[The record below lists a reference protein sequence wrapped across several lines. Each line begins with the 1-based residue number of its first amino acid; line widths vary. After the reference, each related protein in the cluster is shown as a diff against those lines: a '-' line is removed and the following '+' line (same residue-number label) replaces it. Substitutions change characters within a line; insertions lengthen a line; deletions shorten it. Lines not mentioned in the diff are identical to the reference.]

1 MAYRYNQAGRE
12 IVADRFI
19 ELRPRNKRLPSAVSN
34 ISSQLQQ
41 QQISKDLDALKD
53 QLNDITSDGVIT
65 SYEKQGLQREWSALQ
80 SAYTNVAER
89 FQASDDLKQ
98 NASYIALRNMYDK
111 LAELMSD
118 IFADMST
125 DYILPSDIESI
136 SKSFSDIYQQLNVCQ
151 TVLNG
156 ITDFERTYTI
166 QISGVRDVLN
176 GTQITAG
183 IYRNGVLQQNS
194 EFVDGNNYSW
204 KRIDSSEG
212 WEEKH
217 GQSLYL
223 TLSDLPVSPCRF
235 SVTWEDKE
243 EQGSTLSIVFEVQYG
258 TIKEYTW
265 SNALTSDGLASL
277 GDGSWSTT
285 VPIQPDGVLYL
296 WRRESSD
303 NRKTWQY
310 FRETGE
316 QGIQGD
322 KGDTGAQGP
331 QGPQGETGT
340 AGVSVTDVVAEY
352 VVTDS
357 EDDKPLDSASWSTD
371 IPPRQVGQVLW
382 TRSRV
387 EYSDGTYTYTSAM
400 PVTGDAGDAGDGAS
414 PKFYYK
420 YTKTDDM
427 DAYKTGATLLL
438 WHGRAINIKGTT
450 LIVGNGEWSEHVP
463 EGEQY
468 KDDYLWMK
476 VVYPDGTEDHI
487 LMQKEGKPAYDIKI
501 IPSNTTY
508 QMSSRGTVLA
518 DQKFTFTVEKKNIT
532 ETVKWQVEPDP
543 EYNENDISAE
553 LDADNPEVLHVTVKT
568 GTTLEGFTVT
578 AYTEVIAVS
587 DVCPVAGVKAGEPKP
602 VYLKIYPQDPNG
614 AYPIYSKAS
623 QSVIDNNGAV
633 WPETTSEGTV
643 IEGDYL
649 IYKCWVVDTDESTV
663 TSSTKWEPLPFRC
676 EWDDDANDY
685 VWKPLQYSTANNW
698 SEIMG
703 TILGDMTS
711 FKDNP
716 VTTSSAYAYFQQM
729 GVYVALIENLFSNII
744 KLTGAIYGGAY
755 DADGNNTT
763 DGNGF
768 HLSAL
773 TGILQAIGVVL
784 KKADIN
790 GQLTATDDTGILL
803 KTTSLVSS
811 DKIEDSGSNAEDR
824 YLLWNASNYCIIDG
838 MPSDYFKISGY
849 SEWFKANTYKV
860 FDFEYARYNFKGES
874 SEFANDYSAAQYY
887 GRYILGAKTL
897 NASSGDTS
905 YEFTAPASSSDITVL
920 LLYGPADGVS
930 WIIPSIIVGVNGAS
944 VITKNIEDYNRIG
957 SIDGIDFSAGD
968 TIQIQLGSFSIFRS
982 GRCVIFLLWTG
993 GPKAPTYASGLD
1005 QISGNIKYETTGYNY
1020 LFLEDEHDVSSN
1032 ANGIALP
1039 ENLEKVPRAVY
1050 SLNSANKNLYAKYSG
1065 PTLSFYNAKNG
1076 SLICTSAA
1084 SVSTLYDEGFS
1095 LYSDYYRLF
1104 YGLRTLPDGTYIL
1117 NKSESYIRTQSQQ
1130 SVQTITI
1137 TSSSLGRMV
1146 TFYSGY
1152 DSGEIKSLKDYADEL
1167 IPEGTAY
1174 SLRLTSSVRGIL
1186 TASIM
1191 PADDSASIGN
1201 SAERYDVYAKDLN
1214 GHDLV
1219 IDGDADIGSNT
1230 SDVLI
1235 RSSGGSFTSTGDLV
1249 LNAGDDLRLVGNR
1262 ILWNGLEVY
1271 NDNGTLKV
1279 R

>member
-166 QISGVRDVLN
+166 QITGVRDVLN

-194 EFVDGNNYSW
+194 EFVDGNNYTW

-243 EQGSTLSIVFEVQYG
+243 EQESTLSIVFEVQYG

-285 VPIQPDGVLYL
+285 VPIQPEGVLYL

-316 QGIQGD
+316 QGD
-322 KGDTGAQGP
+322 KGDQGPQGEKGEQGETGPQGP
-331 QGPQGETGT
+331 QGPQGEPG
-340 AGVSVTDVVAEY
+340 E
-352 VVTDS
+352 
-357 EDDKPLDSASWSTD
+357 
-371 IPPRQVGQVLW
+371 
-382 TRSRV
+382 
-387 EYSDGTYTYTSAM
+387 DGT
-400 PVTGDAGDAGDGAS
+400 G
-414 PKFYYK
+414 PKYYYK
-420 YTKTDDM
+420 YTKTDDP
-427 DAYKTGATLLL
+427 DAWKTGASMLL

-450 LIVGNGEWSEHVP
+450 LVVGNGEWSDHVP

-532 ETVKWQVEPDP
+532 ETVKWQVDPDSQ
-543 EYNENDISAE
+543 YNENDISAE
-553 LDADNPEVLHVTVKT
+553 LDADDPEVLHVTVKT

-633 WPETTSEGTV
+633 WPETISEGTV

-685 VWKPLQYSTANNW
+685 VWKPLQYSTSNNW

-716 VTTSSAYAYFQQM
+716 VTTSSAYAFFQQLA
-729 GVYVALIENLFSNII
+729 VCAAFIYNLVVRHLEVG
-744 KLTGAIYGGAY
+744 KGGTGFQFLAY
-755 DADGNNTT
+755 DYLDGVEVDPVFRVRFNSNTAFEIDPVNGNVYIGSPT
-763 DGNGF
+763 YDSVTGKINGLANGF
-768 HLSAL
+768 VYDVSLKQIYSKDKKVIIYEDGRLYAENM
-773 TGILQAIGVVL
+773 TAIGGTFTSITVNGNSVL
-784 KKADIN
+784 NNVTVQGDSELNDVTIKGDSVIEGDSVFK
-790 GQLTATDDTGILL
+790 GKFQ
-803 KTTSLVSS
+803 TSS
-811 DKIEDSGSNAEDR
+811 IRTE
-824 YLLWNASNYCIIDG
+824 ASG
-838 MPSDYFKISGY
+838 MPDLTHTVI
-849 SEWFKANTYKV
+849 
-860 FDFEYARYNFKGES
+860 
-874 SEFANDYSAAQYY
+874 ANDYDMALA
-887 GRYILGAKTL
+887 LA
-897 NASSGDTS
+897 NAMINAG
-905 YEFTAPASSSDITVL
+905 YE
-920 LLYGPADGVS
+920 
-930 WIIPSIIVGVNGAS
+930 VGVIYSATVSNNPQIAS
-944 VITKNIEDYNRIG
+944 ICITKKTDTEVIIEAY
-957 SIDGIDFSAGD
+957 
-968 TIQIQLGSFSIFRS
+968 
-982 GRCVIFLLWTG
+982 
-993 GPKAPTYASGLD
+993 
-1005 QISGNIKYETTGYNY
+1005 
-1020 LFLEDEHDVSSN
+1020 
-1032 ANGIALP
+1032 
-1039 ENLEKVPRAVY
+1039 
-1050 SLNSANKNLYAKYSG
+1050 NSANSLLEFDSEGYNMGVSQIQFHAGELYWNSSTSQGMYLTNTTTF
-1065 PTLSFYNAKNG
+1065 TLRAGEKLFIFAPIGAS
-1076 SLICTSAA
+1076 SA
-1084 SVSTLYDEGFS
+1084 TEQY
-1095 LYSDYYRLF
+1095 
-1104 YGLRTLPDGTYIL
+1104 
-1117 NKSESYIRTQSQQ
+1117 Q
-1130 SVQTITI
+1130 
-1137 TSSSLGRMV
+1137 
-1146 TFYSGY
+1146 
-1152 DSGEIKSLKDYADEL
+1152 
-1167 IPEGTAY
+1167 
-1174 SLRLTSSVRGIL
+1174 
-1186 TASIM
+1186 
-1191 PADDSASIGN
+1191 
-1201 SAERYDVYAKDLN
+1201 VYAE
-1214 GHDLV
+1214 
-1219 IDGDADIGSNT
+1219 T
-1230 SDVLI
+1230 
-1235 RSSGGSFTSTGDLV
+1235 
-1249 LNAGDDLRLVGNR
+1249 
-1262 ILWNGLEVY
+1262 
-1271 NDNGTLKV
+1271 NGTLKI
-1279 R
+1279 RLESI